1 MKVKEESH
9 RTRQSVRG
17 LAVVV
22 ERLDEHALMTCR
34 TRGVYIEAKAE
45 GKVKAR
51 TQASTA
57 CRKRRFRDIEQAK
70 RALGRSRVSRRMAEV
85 DGFSTNRRECRYYWC
100 APCAGY
106 HLTSKPERIAVDYAT
121 SA

>member
-1 MKVKEESH
+1 MKVKKEGH
-9 RTRQSVRG
+9 RTCQSVRG
-17 LAVVV
+17 LTVVV
-22 ERLDEHALMTCR
+22 EGLDEDALRACR
-34 TRGVYIEAKAE
+34 TRGVYTEVEAE

-70 RALGRSRVSRRMAEV
+70 RALRGSRVSRRMAEV
-85 DGFSTNRRECRYYWC
+85 DGFSTSRRECRYYWC